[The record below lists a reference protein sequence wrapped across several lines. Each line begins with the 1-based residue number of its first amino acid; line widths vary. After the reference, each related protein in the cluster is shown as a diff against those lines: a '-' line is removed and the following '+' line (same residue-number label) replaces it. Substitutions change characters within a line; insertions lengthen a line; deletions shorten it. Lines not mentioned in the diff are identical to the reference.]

1 MKKGVSWDSMTK
13 DRTVWI
19 GFLRALVKICFVL
32 IILAGALIGLSYLG
46 RFGIVTGLLLGA
58 VAVAVAVLVAF
69 LVCSAA
75 FIKLDM
81 AEDVHALRQ
90 AVGSEDLRLI
100 RQAMEYFLLRAR
112 IEGSPDP
119 AGNKR
124 GSTGQTAQN
133 AAEVSAPNEKPF
145 PEPADPSPEK

>member
-13 DRTVWI
+13 NRTVWI
-19 GFLRALVKICFVL
+19 DFLRALVKICFVL

-75 FIKLDM
+75 FIKLDL

-90 AVGSEDLRLI
+90 ALGSEDLHMI
-100 RQAMEYFLLRAR
+100 SQAMEYFLLRAR

-119 AGNKR
+119 AGNKS
-124 GSTGQTAQN
+124 GGMGQAAQN
-133 AAEVSAPNEKPF
+133 AAEASVPDKKPF
-145 PEPADPSPEK
+145 PEPADPNPEK